1 MELGRVDIFCE
12 VSMLSSHLALP
23 QCGHLAQVLH
33 MFAYLK
39 SHANSEMVYDLSGV
53 EFDMAKF

>member
-1 MELGRVDIFCE
+1 MELGQVDIFCE
-12 VSMLSSHLALP
+12 VSMFSSHLALP

-39 SHANSEMVYDLSGV
+39 SHANSGMVYDPIGV
-53 EFDMAKF
+53 